1 MDGIPVSE
9 IVYIHSKLLIV
20 DDERVILGSA
30 NLNDRSMRGYHDS
43 ELAICVH
50 QKKNIEK
57 EKFEQIILLENELN
71 KEFNVDITS
80 MYKQSLIEKEDS
92 DWKR

>member
-1 MDGIPVSE
+1 MDGNPVSE

-30 NLNDRSMRGYHDS
+30 NLNDRSMRGFHDS

-50 QKKNIEK
+50 EHKVNTN
-57 EKFEQIILLENELN
+57 LENLEEIRKL
-71 KEFNVDITS
+71 E
-80 MYKQSLIEKEDS
+80 
-92 DWKR
+92 